1 MQSFPSCPHE
11 MIRNELP
18 TLACPIP
25 PIPEGC
31 VGTKSKLTDSI
42 LPTRHNLVEES
53 RMLTAVDCYGI
64 KGLPKR

>member
-1 MQSFPSCPHE
+1 

-42 LPTRHNLVEES
+42 LPTRHTLVEKS
-53 RMLTAVDCYGI
+53 KVITAVVCYGNESAA
-64 KGLPKR
+64 RRW